1 MNRILKRNHFLW
13 IKEFPKKSWFNK
25 HQRGRCAEKDKVQY
39 GKHDMSTN
47 RCWDCGRGI
56 LETDTNLSFI
66 PNLQIMWFFVSFH
79 EHRTATVC
87 VDGSKMTATVY
98 AVMPFVLVLVAA
110 LSCFLV
116 CTHLAASLQSACAE
130 LKILAERLTAK
141 VHLEPDV
148 SELKIRMG
156 RLERLMAR
164 HQEINYTCNIMS
176 FNFKRHNDTYEFL
189 QRHNYV
195 LQNCITFLC
204 HKF

>member
-1 MNRILKRNHFLW
+1 
-13 IKEFPKKSWFNK
+13 
-25 HQRGRCAEKDKVQY
+25 
-39 GKHDMSTN
+39 
-47 RCWDCGRGI
+47 
-56 LETDTNLSFI
+56 
-66 PNLQIMWFFVSFH
+66 
-79 EHRTATVC
+79 
-87 VDGSKMTATVY
+87 MTATVY

-164 HQEINYTCNIMS
+164 HQEINCTCNIMS
-176 FNFKRHNDTYEFL
+176 FNFKRHNITYEILKRHIYVSKIVRHFYVTILKIMSFYFL
-189 QRHNYV
+189 FDIIM
-195 LQNCITFLC
+195 NC
-204 HKF
+204 

>member
-1 MNRILKRNHFLW
+1 
-13 IKEFPKKSWFNK
+13 
-25 HQRGRCAEKDKVQY
+25 
-39 GKHDMSTN
+39 
-47 RCWDCGRGI
+47 
-56 LETDTNLSFI
+56 
-66 PNLQIMWFFVSFH
+66 
-79 EHRTATVC
+79 
-87 VDGSKMTATVY
+87 MTATVY

-164 HQEINYTCNIMS
+164 VLNAVDKPLSLTSDAATQTHPQVKTEGYRHRQKSAPENTPATSHENLPATSVRTRSWESSVSQARMTQHNTSQKPPSRASSFESINSS
-176 FNFKRHNDTYEFL
+176 FSLDSKAWNSQTRQGVT
-189 QRHNYV
+189 R
-195 LQNCITFLC
+195 IPARS
-204 HKF
+204 